1 MKRYVAAAIA
11 LVALAG
17 SSAALADHRPGHPK
31 PPGKAKKSERARQNS
46 EKKVTICHR
55 TGSTTNPHR
64 TIRISRN
71 AWEREDSGHRAHGD
85 TEGACQNGEPR
96 GFTDLDATLSAVS
109 GASGRGSADVD
120 VRLVRN
126 FAQVCYMLRV
136 RGVNATAAHI
146 HTSVAFGRFA
156 ANAIVVP
163 FKTPN
168 RNGRSQGCTRV
179 RRGVGEAILANP
191 GNFYVN
197 VHSAAFPGGQVQG
210 TLSAS

>member
-1 MKRYVAAAIA
+1 MKRYAAATTVA

-17 SSAALADHRPGHPK
+17 STAALADHRPGHPV
-31 PPGKAKKSERARQNS
+31 PPGKANAQQNRPNGDN
-46 EKKVTICHR
+46 KITICHR

-64 TIRISRN
+64 TIRISRK
-71 AWEREDSGHRAHGD
+71 AWEREESGHRQHGD
-85 TEGACQNGEPR
+85 TEGTCQNGEPR
-96 GFTDLDATLSAVS
+96 GFTDLDATLAAVS
-109 GASGRGSADVD
+109 GATGSGSADVD
-120 VRLVRN
+120 VRLLRN
-126 FAQVCYMLRV
+126 AARVCYTLRV
-136 RGVNATAAHI
+136 TGVDSTAAHI
-146 HTSVAFGRFA
+146 HTSVAFGTFA

-179 RRGVGEAILANP
+179 SRAVGQAILANP

-197 VHSAAFPGGQVQG
+197 VHSQAFPDGQVQG